1 MISMTQVLIVED
13 QQMPRQLFE
22 SFIRNSKNYEIAS
35 SIRNAD
41 LADIYCEKQQVDLI
55 LMDVCTA
62 MDANGLDAS
71 ERIKKKYP
79 HIKIIIV
86 TSMPEFSFLDRAR
99 EIGVDSFW
107 YKEVSEEPILD
118 LMDRTMAGESIYP
131 DRTPEIQF
139 GNILSSELKERELEV
154 LRELTGGYT
163 NSEIADRLGL
173 SPNTVRDYIKS
184 MTEKTG
190 FRTRTELAVIARE
203 TGLVILN
210 RRNNE

>member
-1 MISMTQVLIVED
+1 MTQVLIVED

-22 SFIRNSKNYEIAS
+22 SFIRNSENYEIAS

-41 LADIYCEKQQVDLI
+41 LADIYCEKKQIDLI

-99 EIGVDSFW
+99 KIGVDSFW
-107 YKEVSEEPILD
+107 YKEVNEEPILK
-118 LMDRTMAGESIYP
+118 LMDRTMAGESVYP
-131 DRTPEIQF
+131 DKTPEIQF
-139 GNILSSELKERELEV
+139 GNVLSSELKERELEV

-163 NSEIADRLGL
+163 NSEIAERLGL

-190 FRTRTELAVIARE
+190 FRTRTELAVVARE

-210 RRNNE
+210 RKNNE

>member
-1 MISMTQVLIVED
+1 MTQVLIVED

-22 SFIRNSKNYEIAS
+22 SFIRNSENYEIAS

-41 LADIYCEKQQVDLI
+41 LADIYCEKKQIDLI

-86 TSMPEFSFLDRAR
+86 ASMPEFSFLDRAR
-99 EIGVDSFW
+99 KIGVDSFW
-107 YKEVSEEPILD
+107 YKEVNEEPILK
-118 LMDRTMAGESIYP
+118 LMDRTMAGESVYP
-131 DRTPEIQF
+131 DKTPEIQF
-139 GNILSSELKERELEV
+139 GNVLSSELKERELEV

-163 NSEIADRLGL
+163 NSEIAERLGL

-190 FRTRTELAVIARE
+190 FRTRTELAVVARE

-210 RRNNE
+210 RKNNE